1 MNRQDL
7 ALANTPAQPPDNQG
21 ENLDDQ
27 GNQLDDPGNRLDDQG
42 NRLDELGNR
51 LDDQGEETEKIYRI
65 QDFSG
70 PLDLLDT
77 LLKEDRGNLT
87 RVSLAS
93 ICDQYL
99 HYLDQ
104 ALEEEDFTDQ
114 EEMDFL
120 SSFILMAAILLD
132 LKARCLLPVDADPEE
147 PWEDSSDEAWED
159 LTIRLLVYRRN
170 KVVAD
175 QLESKR
181 RTSEPSFLRQA
192 KGALRWSD
200 LAPEV
205 RPELVG
211 QEAAMADAEFG
222 AADSAEG
229 VITLDLGEAT
239 PGATLDPAG
248 VTAEAKLDPA
258 EATADTRGGFQLA
271 LFRAAWQKLAMRAYR
286 AGEEAYMAGL
296 IHRQLAQGDYR
307 VDEAQDLLLRKLLLD
322 QTCSFDE
329 LFGKAFGRTRRLTG
343 LVATLVNCQKAY
355 VEATQDGF
363 LGEIHLGAK
372 VGATKLRRAL
382 ERLEQEPT
390 DSSW

>member
-1 MNRQDL
+1 MNSQ
-7 ALANTPAQPPDNQG
+7 AHEFTNTPDQPLEAQG
-21 ENLDDQ
+21 EV
-27 GNQLDDPGNRLDDQG
+27 
-42 NRLDELGNR
+42 
-51 LDDQGEETEKIYRI
+51 TEKIYRI

-132 LKARCLLPVDADPEE
+132 LKARCLLPDDGDPEE
-147 PWEDSSDEAWED
+147 SWEDSSDEAWED

-175 QLESKR
+175 QLEAKR
-181 RTSEPSFLRQA
+181 RASKPSFLRQA

-200 LAPEV
+200 IDSQGKQALDDARLPGADPARVPVSADLA
-205 RPELVG
+205 
-211 QEAAMADAEFG
+211 
-222 AADSAEG
+222 
-229 VITLDLGEAT
+229 GEAIDT
-239 PGATLDPAG
+239 NG
-248 VTAEAKLDPA
+248 V
-258 EATADTRGGFQLA
+258 FQLE
-271 LFRAAWQKLAMRAYR
+271 LFRAAWQRLAMRAYR

-296 IHRQLAQGDYR
+296 IHRQLLRGDYR
-307 VDEAQDLLLRKLLLD
+307 VDEAQDLLLRKLLVD
-322 QTCSFDE
+322 ESCSFDE

-355 VEATQDGF
+355 VEATQDEF
-363 LGEIHLGAK
+363 LGDIHIGAK
-372 VGATKLRRAL
+372 VGASKLRRAL

>member
-1 MNRQDL
+1 MNHKDQ
-7 ALANTPAQPPDNQG
+7 AQANNPDPQPEDSVVPSDG
-21 ENLDDQ
+21 
-27 GNQLDDPGNRLDDQG
+27 
-42 NRLDELGNR
+42 
-51 LDDQGEETEKIYRI
+51 QGEETEKIYRI

-70 PLDLLDT
+70 PLDLLDS

-104 ALEEEDFTDQ
+104 ALEAEDFTDQ

-132 LKARCLLPVDADPEE
+132 LKARCLLPLEGESEEAWDDA
-147 PWEDSSDEAWED
+147 SDEAWED

-170 KVVAD
+170 KLVAD

-192 KGALRWSD
+192 RGALRWTD
-200 LAPEV
+200 PE
-205 RPELVG
+205 
-211 QEAAMADAEFG
+211 QEARQEEASADAEG
-222 AADSAEG
+222 ASVDVNRDG
-229 VITLDLGEAT
+229 D
-239 PGATLDPAG
+239 GA
-248 VTAEAKLDPA
+248 
-258 EATADTRGGFQLA
+258 FQMD
-271 LFRAAWQKLAMRAYR
+271 LFRAAWQRLAMRAYR
-286 AGEEAYMAGL
+286 AGEEAYMADL
-296 IHRQLAQGDYR
+296 IHRQLARGDYR

-363 LGEIHLGAK
+363 LGKINLEAK
-372 VGATKLRRAL
+372 VGAAKLRRAL
-382 ERLEQEPT
+382 ERLAQEPT

>member
-7 ALANTPAQPPDNQG
+7 TLANTPAQPPDNQG

-27 GNQLDDPGNRLDDQG
+27 GNQLDDQGNQLDDPGNRLDDP
-42 NRLDELGNR
+42 
-51 LDDQGEETEKIYRI
+51 EEVTEKIYRI

-181 RTSEPSFLRQA
+181 RASEPSFLRQA

-200 LAPEV
+200 LDPA
-205 RPELVG
+205 
-211 QEAAMADAEFG
+211 EAA
-222 AADSAEG
+222 
-229 VITLDLGEAT
+229 
-239 PGATLDPAG
+239 PGATLDPA
-248 VTAEAKLDPA
+248 EAAPGATLDPA
-258 EATADTRGGFQLA
+258 EALADTEGVFQLE
-271 LFRAAWQKLAMRAYR
+271 LFRAAWQRLAMRAFR

-329 LFGKAFGRTRRLTG
+329 LFGKAFGRNRRLTG

-363 LGEIHLGAK
+363 LGEIRLGAK
-372 VGATKLRRAL
+372 VGAAKLRRAL